1 MKHKFFLL
9 AIFLLFSY
17 SANLVFADKP
27 DYPKN
32 PKYNH
37 EQDKNNTEKKK
48 DQGDEHKKDE
58 KPPLQPPGQDPTGVP
73 LDGGLLALLAAGG
86 VALYVGRK
94 KKK

>member
-1 MKHKFFLL
+1 MFF
-9 AIFLLFSY
+9 FTT
-17 SANLVFADKP
+17 NRVFAEDP

-32 PKYNH
+32 PKYNN
-37 EQDKNNTEKKK
+37 EQDKKSDYYDKKT
-48 DQGDEHKKDE
+48 QDEQKKNE
-58 KPPLQPPGQDPTGVP
+58 KPPLLPSEQEPTGVP